1 VIAPFGNSASGKHF
15 WLRQLTQSGLQ
26 PATTIEAN
34 MPYLISMPNNT
45 DLYAADFN
53 QGGRVTFTAENTA
66 VPVTTQH
73 VTALADSTIL
83 FVPTTM
89 QVGRSSD
96 VWALNVGQVRG
107 ANLEGSVFER
117 DFREVRP
124 FEAYTVHRSNTPAP
138 RFVPINDINGGN
150 LTGISDASLVNSE
163 KVNNEKWYDMNGRQ
177 LQQKPTK
184 GGVYILNGKKVVLR

>member
-1 VIAPFGNSASGKHF
+1 
-15 WLRQLTQSGLQ
+15 
-26 PATTIEAN
+26 
-34 MPYLISMPNNT
+34 MPNNT
-45 DLYAADFN
+45 DAYSADFN
-53 QGGRVTFTAENTA
+53 QGGRVTFTAENA
-66 VPVTTQH
+66 VVPVTTQH
-73 VTALADSTIL
+73 VTALADSTIVM
-83 FVPTTM
+83 VPTM
-89 QVGRSSD
+89 MRVGRSSD

-107 ANLEGSVFER
+107 ANLEGSAFER

-150 LTGISDASLVNSE
+150 MTGIDALLVNSE
-163 KVNNEKWYDMNGRQ
+163 EVNSEKWYDMNGRQ

>member
-1 VIAPFGNSASGKHF
+1 
-15 WLRQLTQSGLQ
+15 
-26 PATTIEAN
+26 
-34 MPYLISMPNNT
+34 
-45 DLYAADFN
+45 
-53 QGGRVTFTAENTA
+53 
-66 VPVTTQH
+66 
-73 VTALADSTIL
+73 
-83 FVPTTM
+83 
-89 QVGRSSD
+89 
-96 VWALNVGQVRG
+96 VGQVRG